1 LQINYSPIEMQKFFC
16 LLFIGF
22 LFACSPT
29 RKFEDGSRKWET
41 EIQQLEKKN
50 KETVY
55 NDNSIL
61 LVGSSSI
68 KFWNTISDDL
78 YPYSPIQRG
87 FGGSNFQDVLV
98 YTKRLVYPHKFK
110 ALLVFVGNDIIGG
123 KNDKTPREVLG
134 LFKGFE
140 KIVRKKYKKQTI
152 YFIAIT
158 PNESRWTVWGKQR
171 EANTLIKAYCQS
183 KKNLQFIDTEQIFL
197 NEKGFPIKEYFREDK
212 LHLTRK
218 GYEVWS
224 ATIKKKLDETLK

>member
-1 LQINYSPIEMQKFFC
+1 MPINYSPIEMQKILC
-16 LLFIGF
+16 LFFIGF
-22 LFACSPT
+22 LFSCSPT

-41 EIQQLEKKN
+41 EIQQLEKKD

-55 NDNSIL
+55 SDKSIL

-68 KFWNTISDDL
+68 KFWNTISEDL
-78 YPYSPIQRG
+78 NPYSPIQRG
-87 FGGSNFQDVLV
+87 FGGSNFQDILV

-158 PNESRWTVWGKQR
+158 PNESRWPVWGQQR
-171 EANTLIKAYCQS
+171 EANSLIKAYCQS

-197 NEKGFPIKEYFREDK
+197 DEKGFPIKEYFRGDK
-212 LHLTRK
+212 LHLTQK
-218 GYEVWS
+218 GYDVWA